1 MFWRLKITKKTQY
14 NTKNPGWF
22 HVKQE
27 KTAKITTINSE
38 FFCNDKQS
46 GKPRSV
52 FLACVPRETLFFLKY
67 SVFLTFVPR
76 ETLFFSKNQQFL
88 QLVFRLG
95 YAFLRKLVIF
105 VVSVPRETQIFT

>member
-1 MFWRLKITKKTQY
+1 MKQPKKQANMCFGGLKLPKKTQY
-14 NTKNPGWF
+14 NAKNPGWF

-38 FFCNDKQS
+38 LFCNDKQS
-46 GKPRSV
+46 GEPRSV

-76 ETLFFSKNQQFL
+76 ET
-88 QLVFRLG
+88 
-95 YAFLRKLVIF
+95 
-105 VVSVPRETQIFT
+105 QIFT